1 MTVKRSKLVI
11 LAVSILVVPLP
22 RAQVGSTEENTAT
35 MSDREQRGLRS
46 PVKSCTEESTYPG
59 MTDADGKTYPKVYS
73 KYTTEYDADGRV
85 VASRSRN
92 SDGSQW
98 VVRYGYNASGRL
110 LQTASGVEGKA
121 LAETTYS
128 YDPQGRLRSISGDG
142 TSDSPVSFRHDE
154 RARKIKIQISR
165 STDYRPNTAI
175 AGSPFEVADRAP
187 NLPGGGS
194 ATTIYDEHDRARE
207 VQVRDANGELVNRA
221 LRTHD
226 AQGTSSKR
234 SRFWTLPR
242 R

>member
-73 KYTTEYDADGRV
+73 EYTTEYDADGRV

-98 VVRYGYNASGRL
+98 VVRYG
-110 LQTASGVEGKA
+110 
-121 LAETTYS
+121 
-128 YDPQGRLRSISGDG
+128 
-142 TSDSPVSFRHDE
+142 
-154 RARKIKIQISR
+154 
-165 STDYRPNTAI
+165 
-175 AGSPFEVADRAP
+175 
-187 NLPGGGS
+187 
-194 ATTIYDEHDRARE
+194 
-207 VQVRDANGELVNRA
+207 
-221 LRTHD
+221 
-226 AQGTSSKR
+226 
-234 SRFWTLPR
+234 
-242 R
+242 